1 MAEAQSAVANCII
14 INNEKI
20 VRKFQLK
27 RDGTSHTIRYGSDSP
42 EPIEVLSSNKERI
55 LFQQKRKN
63 GALGI
68 ALVHDEQRVEK
79 TLRKQRVVLMYL
91 DPKGNVI
98 STTGG
103 ACESIGFEPTSSGA
117 KGE

>member
-1 MAEAQSAVANCII
+1 MAEAQSAVANCTI
-14 INNEKI
+14 INNEKL

-27 RDGTSHTIRYGSDSP
+27 RDGVSHTIRYGSDNP
-42 EPIEVLSSNKERI
+42 EPIVILSSNNERI

-68 ALVHDEQRVEK
+68 ALVHDKQRIEK
-79 TLRKQRVVLMYL
+79 ALHKQRVVLMYL

-103 ACESIGFEPTSSGA
+103 TCESIGFEPTSPGV